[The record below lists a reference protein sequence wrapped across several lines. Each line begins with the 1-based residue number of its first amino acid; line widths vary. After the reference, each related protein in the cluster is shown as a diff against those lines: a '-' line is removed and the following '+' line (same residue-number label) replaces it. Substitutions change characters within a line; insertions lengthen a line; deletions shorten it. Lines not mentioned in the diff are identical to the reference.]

1 MIPYFYFYLL
11 ARSPADLDSEHKLT
25 RWPEDRMLPSRRD
38 MEDVLYKEGW
48 KPFRM
53 VDPPCTYYH
62 TKCHDKSE
70 VRWVIRGQILVGLEK
85 CQIMLSI
92 GDRLELQAGTPHWV
106 RILSDDGAVYL
117 LASR

>member
-1 MIPYFYFYLL
+1 M
-11 ARSPADLDSEHKLT
+11 DSEHKLT